1 MRVIP
6 IIWLAVLVAVG
17 VLLLPQSAESQKPRD
32 IPFPSV
38 DWYVFWDSVVKKPT
52 DTTLLNQLFYQAHKA
67 RTQRDFLQA
76 VEYFTRLMKLQ
87 LRNRDTL
94 AHYKTS
100 LYLADIYYQMGYYPE
115 AARLLTK
122 ALRYF
127 RSKPHLKEQVA
138 YALSLSVPVHLH
150 SGDIP
155 LAENHLL
162 ELEKLNRQLHN
173 PEVRMRWYF
182 AKGMWLASNDPDNY
196 LQALE
201 ALDSAIHFSQ
211 ALGKEVYLARSLFYK
226 ANIYQH
232 IDSTEEAVKALLQA
246 LQTDEGRKNAFFRR
260 QCFRKLADNLQQ
272 LGKFE
277 EANLYLNAYIQLNDS
292 LLNRERQSIINRL
305 IVKYETEQKQ
315 REIQLLEDE
324 RRRRELQVRLKQ
336 VGFYAIAVTI
346 SALLIIVFIMGVYYY
361 NRLKS
366 NQIIIEQQKKI
377 NEQRIKELQ
386 REKELATMES
396 MLKGQQL
403 ERARVARDLHDSL
416 GGLLST
422 IRLRFDELIHGSN
435 NAQQK
440 TTEIQKIKELIHLA
454 CQEVRIIA
462 RNLMPTS
469 LDGLGL
475 EGAVRELIRKY
486 QKGSKA
492 EINLQCYNLQ
502 TPVPQSKI
510 IHIYHIIQEL
520 LHNSI
525 KHANARHILVQLTEQ
540 DGYLQILVED
550 DGTGYDP
557 TTAHRGMGTENIRF
571 RVNYLHAEINVQSAP
586 DEGTSTLIVVPLNE
600 DELVLEHDRS

>member
-1 MRVIP
+1 
-6 IIWLAVLVAVG
+6 
-17 VLLLPQSAESQKPRD
+17 LLD
-32 IPFPSV
+32 
-38 DWYVFWDSVVKKPT
+38 
-52 DTTLLNQLFYQAHKA
+52 QLFYQAHKA

-87 LRNRDTL
+87 LRHKDTL
-94 AHYKTS
+94 AYYKSS
-100 LYLADIYYQMGYYPE
+100 LYLADIYSQMGYFPE

-127 RSKPHLKEQVA
+127 QSQPHLKEQVA
-138 YALSLSVPVHLH
+138 YALSLSVPVHLQ

-155 LAENHLL
+155 LAENHLMK
-162 ELEKLNRQLHN
+162 LEKLSHQLPH
-173 PEVRMRWYF
+173 PEVRMRWHL
-182 AKGMWLASNDPDNY
+182 AKGIWLATTEPDNY
-196 LQALE
+196 PQALE
-201 ALDSAIHFSQ
+201 ALDSAIQLSQ
-211 ALGKEVYLARSLFYK
+211 SLNKEIYLAKSLLYK
-226 ANIYQH
+226 ANVYQH

-246 LQTDEGRKNAFFRR
+246 LQTEEGRKNAFFRR
-260 QCFRKLADNLQQ
+260 LGYRQLADNLQQ

-324 RRRRELQVRLKQ
+324 RRRNQLQVRLKQ

-346 SALLIIVFIMGVYYY
+346 AALLLIVFFMGVYYF

-377 NEQRIKELQ
+377 NEQRIKDLQ

-435 NAQQK
+435 NTHHK
-440 TTEIQKIKELIHLA
+440 TSEIQKIKELIHLA

-462 RNLMPTS
+462 RNLMPNS

-475 EGAVRELIRKY
+475 EEAVRELVRKY
-486 QKGSKA
+486 QNGTKA
-492 EINLQCYNLQ
+492 EINLQCYNLH
-502 TPVPQSKI
+502 TTLPQSKI

-525 KHANARHILVQLTEQ
+525 KHSNARHILVQLTEQ
-540 DGYLQILVED
+540 DHYLQILVED

-557 TTAHRGMGTENIRF
+557 NTIHRGMGTENIR
-571 RVNYLHAEINVQSAP
+571 
-586 DEGTSTLIVVPLNE
+586 E
-600 DELVLEHDRS
+600 DELVLDHHRP